1 MPTDG
6 MSRYSIRADIVAAL
20 KEIEEIK
27 AVAATYPE
35 NWKVLPCAVYSC
47 ESRPAGK
54 NKSTVEFLTQ
64 WTITIE
70 LFTNK
75 SGIGRI
81 AESVQQAINQMGFS
95 DVRVKDANI
104 KNLNRKIITVSGV
117 VNNRTLQITRN

>member
-1 MPTDG
+1 MPTK
-6 MSRYSIRADIVAAL
+6 SYNIRADIVTVL
-20 KEIEEIK
+20 NEVEEIK
-27 AVAATYPE
+27 AVTATYPE
-35 NWKVLPCAVYSC
+35 SWKVLPCAVYSC

-70 LFTNK
+70 LFTNR

-81 AESVQQAINQMGFS
+81 AESVHQAINAIGFS
-95 DVRVKDANI
+95 DIRVKDANI
-104 KNLNRKIITVSGV
+104 KNLNRKIITASGV